1 MTADNSAKSA
11 NRLDVIQQELAAI
24 LESRL
29 GELSRIL
36 HLNEVTTRRIVATE
50 MEIKRHE
57 SDAIRMEGELDQL
70 RDTAAEIAS
79 RRMQLEGEH
88 AGVLQNST
96 QQMAALEALET
107 QVRDADSEN
116 ASAARRLAQL
126 EEEAGALRQDNAELK
141 TKLRTIE
148 ENIARMRSLREE
160 IMSSISEGTSQ
171 LKRLSGTG
179 LD

>member
-1 MTADNSAKSA
+1 MTTDSSTD
-11 NRLDVIQQELAAI
+11 RLDALQQEFATI

-29 GELSRIL
+29 GDLSRTL
-36 HLNEVTTRRIVATE
+36 QRSEVTTRRIVATE

-57 SDAIRMEGELDQL
+57 SDASRMESELDRL
-70 RDTAAEIAS
+70 RDSAAEIAG
-79 RRMQLEGEH
+79 RRISIESEH
-88 AGVLQNST
+88 AELLHRQT
-96 QQMAALEALET
+96 DEQAALELLEAE
-107 QVRDADSEN
+107 VRSADGEN
-116 ASAARRLAQL
+116 ATARRRLAQL
-126 EEEAGALRQDNAELK
+126 EEEASALRQDNADLK

-148 ENIARMRSLREE
+148 ENIARMKALREE

>member
-1 MTADNSAKSA
+1 MTADNSTD
-11 NRLDVIQQELAAI
+11 RLDDIQQELAAI

-36 HLNEVTTRRIVATE
+36 HRNEVTTRRIVATE

-57 SDAIRMEGELDQL
+57 SDAIRMESELDQL
-70 RDTAAEIAS
+70 RDNAAEIAG
-79 RRMQLEGEH
+79 RRIQLESQH
-88 AGVLQNST
+88 ADGLRDRSDQKAS
-96 QQMAALEALET
+96 LEALEIE
-107 QVRDADSEN
+107 VRDADSEN
-116 ASAARRLAQL
+116 SSAARRLAQL
-126 EEEAGALRQDNAELK
+126 EEEAGALRQDNADLK

>member
-1 MTADNSAKSA
+1 MTTDTSAD
-11 NRLDVIQQELAAI
+11 RLDALQQELAAI

-29 GELSRIL
+29 GDLSRVL
-36 HLNEVTTRRIVATE
+36 HRNEITTRRIVATE

-57 SDAIRMEGELDQL
+57 SDVTRMESELDRL
-70 RDTAAEIAS
+70 RDSAAEIAG
-79 RRMQLEGEH
+79 RRLEIETQH
-88 AGVLQNST
+88 ADLLRGRT
-96 QQMAALEALET
+96 DQQAALEALEAE
-107 QVRDADSEN
+107 VRNADSEN
-116 ASAARRLAQL
+116 ATARRRLAQL
-126 EEEAGALRQDNAELK
+126 EEEAGALRQDNSDLK

-148 ENIARMRSLREE
+148 ENIARMKALREE